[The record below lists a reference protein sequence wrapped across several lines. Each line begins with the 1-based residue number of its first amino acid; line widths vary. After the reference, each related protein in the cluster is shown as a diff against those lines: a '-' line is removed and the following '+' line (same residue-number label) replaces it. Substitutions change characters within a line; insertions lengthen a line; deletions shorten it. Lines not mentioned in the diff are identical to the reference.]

1 MLLIQRLVLEQ
12 MVEHCVRSVPHEA
25 CGALLGHRAEDGGGQ
40 PPVIISAVA
49 VTNRAERPE
58 HSFRFDEREWL
69 ALLYEIE
76 RYGLHLAGIYHSHP
90 DSPPFPSAKDRGS
103 VWSGLPSYW
112 IISLAGDAPKI
123 EVYRLLPEKDRHSGT
138 LTAVA
143 YSIL

>member
-12 MVEHCVRSVPHEA
+12 VVEHCVRSVPHEA
-25 CGALLGHRAEDGGGQ
+25 CGALLGYGAEDGGGQ

-49 VTNRAERPE
+49 ITNRAERPE
-58 HSFRFDEREWL
+58 HTFRFDEREWL
-69 ALLYEIE
+69 ALLNETE
-76 RYGLHLAGIYHSHP
+76 RSGLRLAGIYHSHP
-90 DSPPFPSAKDRGS
+90 DSPPFPSVKDRGS

-123 EVYRLLPEKDRHSGT
+123 EVYRLSPEKDRHSGT
-138 LTAVA
+138 LTTVP